1 MQMNEIFR
9 TIKLATNLRGGE
21 MNKYLAMITASAAA
35 ISGCTHQV
43 DITKRTIADSNYSS
57 IDQRTSVAAN
67 TCDAQYKKDRQNY
80 LSAVQSVIASGQSL
94 PNASRAPL
102 DSFRAEVN
110 AAYNTVV
117 MRCKT
122 HTHCLEVKNYNEA
135 ACYMAASDRKDA
147 ERRFSDLS
155 EDLRRIERDY
165 DARRAHARSH
175 GGRKPA
181 VNLTVNQSNDQR
193 SDQSQTNDN
202 RSDNQNGDR
211 IEDQDVLMLCG
222 DAKNLLDRRCRNP
235 CNHCGN

>member
-1 MQMNEIFR
+1 
-9 TIKLATNLRGGE
+9 
-21 MNKYLAMITASAAA
+21 MNKYLAMITASAAVL
-35 ISGCTHQV
+35 SGCKQQLPTSYPLPYPS
-43 DITKRTIADSNYSS
+43 IAQRSN
-57 IDQRTSVAAN
+57 VAAD
-67 TCDAQYKKDRQNY
+67 TCDAQYVKHKQNY

-94 PNASRAPL
+94 PNARNAPL
-102 DSFRAEVN
+102 DRFRAEVN
-110 AAYNTVV
+110 AAYNAVV

-122 HTHCLEVKNYNEA
+122 HTHCLEVHNYNEA

-165 DARRAHARSH
+165 DARRAHTRSH
-175 GGRKPA
+175 GGRKPT

-193 SDQSQTNDN
+193 SNQSQTNDN

>member
-1 MQMNEIFR
+1 
-9 TIKLATNLRGGE
+9 
-21 MNKYLAMITASAAA
+21 MNKYLTIIAASAAA

-43 DITKRTIADSNYSS
+43 DITKRTIVDSSYSS

-94 PNASRAPL
+94 PNASWAPL

-155 EDLRRIERDY
+155 EDLRRIEREF
-165 DARRAHARSH
+165 DARKAHAKGH
-175 GGRKPA
+175 GRRKSG
-181 VNLTVNQSNDQR
+181 VNVTVNQSNDQR

-202 RSDNQNGDR
+202 QIENQNGDR
-211 IEDQDVLMLCG
+211 IEDQDVLNLCG
-222 DAKNLLDRRCRNP
+222 DAGNLLDRRCRNP
-235 CNHCGN
+235 CRSCGGR

>member
-1 MQMNEIFR
+1 MKI
-9 TIKLATNLRGGE
+9 
-21 MNKYLAMITASAAA
+21 YLAMIATSAAVL
-35 ISGCTHQV
+35 SGCKQEAPISYPPPYPS
-43 DITKRTIADSNYSS
+43 ITQRSN
-57 IDQRTSVAAN
+57 VAAS
-67 TCDAQYKKDRQNY
+67 TCDAQYIKHKQNY
-80 LSAVQSVIASGQSL
+80 LSAVQSVIAAQAAL
-94 PNASRAPL
+94 PDATNAPL

-122 HTHCLEVKNYNEA
+122 HTHCLEVQHYNEA

-165 DARRAHARSH
+165 DAKKANAKRY

-181 VNLTVNQSNDQR
+181 VNLTVNQRNDQR

-202 RSDNQNGDR
+202 QIDNQNGDR

-222 DAKNLLDRRCRNP
+222 DAGNLLDRRCRNP